1 MLLLRLYFSS
11 FCYFVCSFSLLLFF
25 ILLLLLSLSL
35 LSRSFLLILKLLL
48 LSLLKLFLLFPMLV
62 PVPLPFLLLF
72 LPLKLHGFLLFLLLQ
87 LLLHV
92 LFLAHSLLLLPMLL
106 FLLVLL
112 LLLLLFL
119 FAVSVDLLLFSAT
132 AVTTAFPDVVPCIF
146 ITAAFPAVFA
156 SVSIFVRCYFCFSP
170 LLYLL
175 LLFLPFPTAVPAAV
189 TLALPSAFL
198 LLFSEFPLHC
208 CSSSCLTFCGCCWND
223 PCA

>member
-1 MLLLRLYFSS
+1 MLLLRLLFQ
-11 FCYFVCSFSLLLFF
+11 FLLFRLLLFF
-25 ILLLLLSLSL
+25 IIIFYSASLT
-35 LSRSFLLILKLLL
+35 
-48 LSLLKLFLLFPMLV
+48 V
-62 PVPLPFLLLF
+62 TVVPLLPPHPSAVAVEPPEAVLAVSDARASASSFSAALLAVEASRF
-72 LPLKLHGFLLFLLLQ
+72 PAVSAVAVAAACAVSGPLALTASDAAVPTGS
-87 LLLHV
+87 V
-92 LFLAHSLLLLPMLL
+92 AS
-106 FLLVLL
+106 VIT
-112 LLLLLFL
+112 
-119 FAVSVDLLLFSAT
+119 VSVDLLLFSAT